1 MGVTALVSRRREP
14 LVVRI
19 SATVGP
25 PPMISASSV
34 GIEATDGYQRPSCM
48 SGWRVHVSV
57 RQSKTWVRR
66 KPWSALSA
74 LPPATKT
81 LPLASWTKPAQKMFE
96 PATSTRLDVFVTG
109 S

>member
-1 MGVTALVSRRREP
+1 MLVGRRRPP

-25 PPMISASSV
+25 PPMISASSF

-48 SGWRVHVSV
+48 SGPRDHVSV
-57 RQSKTWVRR
+57 RQSNTCVRR
-66 KPWSALSA
+66 MPLRPLSA
-74 LPPATKT
+74 LPPATNT

-96 PATSTRLDVFVTG
+96 PATSTRLDVFVAG